1 MADDDEPR
9 PGRPG
14 PDYERYGGDR
24 HEGPARTSPY
34 PVSRLA
40 PAHDLVDVAREI
52 ERADRTLGAVVGGKL
67 EILAKQIRALQEEAR
82 QILDDT
88 RRDLDLHRA
97 ECAFVKRPGTTYH
110 LYERPNGQLY
120 FSMLSP
126 DDWNGAP
133 PHAFRG
139 SFRLEADQSWTP
151 AEQIEG
157 EAARPEELVRRLLDS
172 EE

>member
-1 MADDDEPR
+1 MRRRAGYTAAVSDDPHR
-9 PGRPG
+9 PQKHR
-14 PDYERYGGDR
+14 GDK

-67 EILAKQIRALQEEAR
+67 ELIARQIRALQEEAR
-82 QILDDT
+82 AILEDT

-97 ECAFVKRPGTTYH
+97 KCAFVKRIGATYH
-110 LYERPNGQLY
+110 LYEREGGGLY

-126 DDWNGAP
+126 DDWGGAP
-133 PHAFRG
+133 PHAFVG
-139 SFRLEADQSWTP
+139 SYRLEPDQSWTP
-151 AEQIEG
+151 ADQIEG
-157 EAARPEELVRRLLDS
+157 DATRPEDLVRGLLGD
-172 EE
+172 